1 MPGYVTGSSIKI
13 LMESTYDF
21 TDIAPYE
28 NEVLKEKLASL
39 LAEPAFRHAVTSV
52 LPDIDFEQL
61 KKQLES
67 IPDKDSF
74 QKIVMGPILERIAT
88 TTTDGIT
95 YSGLENIESGHHYTF
110 ITNHRDIVLD
120 SAFLNLGFLRND
132 MPTSEIAIGDNLLIY
147 EWINDLVRI
156 NKSFIV
162 KRNLS
167 IKQALEAAK
176 QLSAYIHHA
185 VCTKGES
192 VWIAQREGRAKD
204 STDHTQES
212 VLKMLALAGDEA
224 TPATRLAE
232 INIAPATISYE
243 FDPNDYLKA
252 REFLQRHRDP
262 DFKKSQHD
270 DLFSMETGVLHYKGR
285 VHITVSKCITPQ
297 LLDLPADMDK
307 AELFKTV
314 AHMIDCRIHSGYRI
328 YPINYI
334 AYGHAFDSDMYADR
348 YTPEEESKV
357 TAYIESRLDMVNLPD
372 ITDEERDFMRRRL
385 WEMYANPLK
394 NKLVAST
401 TC

>member
-1 MPGYVTGSSIKI
+1 
-13 LMESTYDF
+13 MESNYDF
-21 TDIAPYE
+21 SDIAPYD
-28 NEVLKEKLASL
+28 NELFKEKLAAL
-39 LAEPAFRHAVTSV
+39 FDEPGFRHAVSSV
-52 LPDIDFEQL
+52 LPEVDFDTFL
-61 KKQLES
+61 KQLED

-74 QKIVMGPILERIAT
+74 QRIVMGPILERIAT
-88 TTTDGIT
+88 NTTDGIT
-95 YSGLENIESGHHYTF
+95 YSGLENIEPDKRYTY
-110 ITNHRDIVLD
+110 ITNHRDIILD

-176 QLSAYIHHA
+176 QLSAYIHYA
-185 VCTKGES
+185 VCAKGES

-204 STDHTQES
+204 STDNTQES

-224 TPATRLAE
+224 TPAARLAE

-243 FDPNDYLKA
+243 FDPNDYLKV
-252 REFLQRHRDP
+252 REFLLRHRDP
-262 DFKKSQHD
+262 EFKKTQHD
-270 DLFSMETGVLHYKGR
+270 DLFSMETGVLQHKGR
-285 VHITVSKCITPQ
+285 VHVSVARCITPQ

-314 AHMIDCRIHSGYRI
+314 AHMIDCRIHSGYKI
-328 YPINYI
+328 FPINYI
-334 AYGHAFDSDMYADR
+334 AYDHAFDSDMYADR
-348 YTPEEESKV
+348 YTPKEGKTVME
-357 TAYIESRLDMVNLPD
+357 YIESRLDLVDLPD
-372 ITDEERDFMRRRL
+372 VTPEERDFMRKRM

-394 NKLVAST
+394 NKLIAST

>member
-1 MPGYVTGSSIKI
+1 
-13 LMESTYDF
+13 MESNYDF
-21 TDIAPYE
+21 SDIAPYD
-28 NEVLKEKLASL
+28 NELFKEKLDSL
-39 LAEPAFRHAVTSV
+39 FNEPGFRHAVASV
-52 LPDIDFEQL
+52 LPDVDLDSFLL
-61 KKQLES
+61 KLKE

-74 QKIVMGPILERIAT
+74 QRIVMGPILERIAT
-88 TTTDGIT
+88 NTTDGIT
-95 YSGLENIESGHHYTF
+95 YSGLENIDPAKRYTY

-176 QLSAYIHHA
+176 QLSAYIHYA

-204 STDHTQES
+204 STDNTQES

-232 INIAPATISYE
+232 INITPATISYE

-252 REFLQRHRDP
+252 REFLLRHRDP
-262 DFKKSQHD
+262 DFKKTQHD
-270 DLFSMETGVLHYKGR
+270 DLFSMETGVLQHKGR
-285 VHITVSKCITPQ
+285 VHVSVARCITPQ

-307 AELFKTV
+307 AELFRTV
-314 AHMIDCRIHSGYRI
+314 AHIIDCRIHSGYKI

-348 YTPEEESKV
+348 YTPEEEKTV
-357 TAYIESRLDMVNLPD
+357 ADYIESRLDLVDLPD
-372 ITDEERDFMRRRL
+372 VTAEERDFMRQRL

-394 NKLVAST
+394 NKLTAST